1 MKLSNKRLAH
11 RITSTDSF
19 GIFGPNRVTSH
30 AVQFF
35 AHLFSRRDHHSD
47 HGTKVS
53 LRLANNCFYRNVS
66 FRSSFTNAS
75 AFLSA
80 SKHPTNAD
88 YQTSKE
94 ITLLLRLYHPGTNR
108 SGGALS
114 RVDLRKPVR
123 SAFSSRATSGGNHP
137 SVVSLHKGRGWVDG
151 LKDKAKGFSKDN
163 TGA

>member
-94 ITLLLRLYHPGTNR
+94 INIAPASIS
-108 SGGALS
+108 SGHKS
-114 RVDLRKPVR
+114 VR
-123 SAFSSRATSGGNHP
+123 RCSVPRGPSQASAICILITRH
-137 SVVSLHKGRGWVDG
+137 LWR
-151 LKDKAKGFSKDN
+151 
-163 TGA
+163 

>member
-53 LRLANNCFYRNVS
+53 LRLANNCFYHNVS

-88 YQTSKE
+88 CSCVYIIRAQIGQAVLCPAWTYESQCDLHSHHAPPLAVT
-94 ITLLLRLYHPGTNR
+94 IRPSSHYTRA
-108 SGGALS
+108 GA
-114 RVDLRKPVR
+114 
-123 SAFSSRATSGGNHP
+123 G
-137 SVVSLHKGRGWVDG
+137 
-151 LKDKAKGFSKDN
+151 
-163 TGA
+163 